1 MTINGNF
8 DLKGIMSN
16 YVLSQ
21 KDVAKIV
28 GVSQPFVSKVLSG
41 EKELSTEKKKILLD
55 YLSYDSKYELESSVD
70 YLRIRLKT
78 LKWFDIIENLLLIDS
93 NLFNVDVTSM
103 HNYNMSMSYGSIRV
117 LRHSENI
124 DMGTLIELNG
134 GGCREF
140 EQELKDQNRTW
151 KQFFE
156 DCFHFSMKQKGVTT
170 IELLDD
176 YLKFTRF
183 DLATDEMY
191 SKNGNYDL
199 RKLYDKM
206 MSGQIQTPFR
216 QFSSNESFLLRNGIF
231 ESTGLSLYFGSRKS
245 KSIYLN
251 FYEKDKEQSMARDL
265 WVDEIHELY
274 GYKNRYEIRMFG
286 DKAMDVIFDFWYN
299 DIPLQNLAGQIISHY
314 LDIKDDQDNW
324 DIEWLNVFGSDK
336 SYGFVSRPREVSYER
351 TLQWLDFQ
359 VLASYKASL
368 EVDARTG
375 STKTLDLLNDKVIDE
390 KRQRMI
396 DAIVEEKK
404 KRAFFENFHDVIEA
418 DYD

>member
-41 EKELSTEKKKILLD
+41 EKELSSEKKKILLD

-156 DCFHFSMKQKGVTT
+156 DCFHFSM
-170 IELLDD
+170 
-176 YLKFTRF
+176 
-183 DLATDEMY
+183 
-191 SKNGNYDL
+191 
-199 RKLYDKM
+199 
-206 MSGQIQTPFR
+206 
-216 QFSSNESFLLRNGIF
+216 
-231 ESTGLSLYFGSRKS
+231 
-245 KSIYLN
+245 
-251 FYEKDKEQSMARDL
+251 
-265 WVDEIHELY
+265 
-274 GYKNRYEIRMFG
+274 
-286 DKAMDVIFDFWYN
+286 
-299 DIPLQNLAGQIISHY
+299 
-314 LDIKDDQDNW
+314 
-324 DIEWLNVFGSDK
+324 
-336 SYGFVSRPREVSYER
+336 
-351 TLQWLDFQ
+351 
-359 VLASYKASL
+359 
-368 EVDARTG
+368 
-375 STKTLDLLNDKVIDE
+375 
-390 KRQRMI
+390 
-396 DAIVEEKK
+396 
-404 KRAFFENFHDVIEA
+404 
-418 DYD
+418 